1 MFWYI
6 MKTPLWF
13 YELNCIKLLLYK
25 WLPNWMKK
33 KVVAPSNLSLVDL
46 HLCQKNKCIIFVSY
60 ICIVA
65 FHLGTI
71 EEPREWRDDGVEPE
85 DRECG
90 HIQKM
95 DGWIPMCT
103 TEGRCS
109 PSTYPLTNT
118 DLVLFPGKPR
128 SMSYLF

>member
-1 MFWYI
+1 

-46 HLCQKNKCIIFVSY
+46 HLCQKKCIIFVSY

-71 EEPREWRDDGVEPE
+71 EEPREWRDIGDEPE
-85 DRECG
+85 DDEWWTCLEDGRMDSDV
-90 HIQKM
+90 HDQRKM
-95 DGWIPMCT
+95 
-103 TEGRCS
+103 
-109 PSTYPLTNT
+109 
-118 DLVLFPGKPR
+118 LVEQLF
-128 SMSYLF
+128 SN